1 MRYQKEILYQD
12 YSTSCG
18 RGASCHDFEP
28 SRHPGALV
36 ISNTKFLL
44 ATRSPIVVYR
54 LPVRRQGWR
63 NGSKDKMRT
72 QKQKPSKERRWDSAW
87 KASKEGFVALFP
99 WRFLAS
105 SKWGQVS
112 PGH

>member
-18 RGASCHDFEP
+18 RGDSCSDFEP
-28 SRHPGALV
+28 SQHPGALV

-54 LPVRRQGWR
+54 LPSEVTGLEEWFQGQ
-63 NGSKDKMRT
+63 NENTKT
-72 QKQKPSKERRWDSAW
+72 
-87 KASKEGFVALFP
+87 KA
-99 WRFLAS
+99 
-105 SKWGQVS
+105 
-112 PGH
+112 